1 MKSKKTNI
9 ERVPYSSKNAVPGKV
24 VYITIV
30 GPPRKRRNETR
41 EDGVYH
47 MRTNGKKS
55 KKENSWYWYKK
66 EGKETEPP
74 PKRKKKWER
83 GLMRA
88 GLLDSIASV
97 SPTPILRSHSHRHHP
112 SPQVQPT
119 PSAAC
124 CKSRR
129 RACNR
134 PVKRRAS
141 ESFCR

>member
-74 PKRKKKWER
+74 QKERKNGR
-83 GLMRA
+83 G
-88 GLLDSIASV
+88 GLCGQAFWIRLRRCHRPQFSAHIAIV
-97 SPTPILRSHSHRHHP
+97 TIRLL
-112 SPQVQPT
+112 
-119 PSAAC
+119 
-124 CKSRR
+124 KSSQLLLQLV
-129 RACNR
+129 AKVDDAHAIG
-134 PVKRRAS
+134 P
-141 ESFCR
+141 